1 MTTQIRTPSPTA
13 RPSPAAR
20 PSPSGAAPPAA
31 GTAGLL
37 PGAAP
42 HTSRA
47 GRLVGHAGAVCALV
61 LTELAFVLALVD
73 LYDLLVPRAQ
83 SAGADALAHG
93 AGIGRVETSLGL
105 GVEAPMQAALAARPL
120 MLGIA
125 QWYYAA
131 SVFVVPLLVATL
143 LAGHDVERYRHMRM
157 VFVATTLTAFAAFWF
172 YPVAPPCL
180 MVTPTGCGPTPPDPF
195 AALPSLH
202 VAWAAVACLGLVLL
216 SRRWWVRALGV
227 VHVVVTVAVVL
238 GTAHHYLLDVV
249 AGLVL
254 AVAAHRVAAGPRPRR
269 DPLRIRG
276 DAAGGG
282 RAASPWRP

>member
-1 MTTQIRTPSPTA
+1 M
-13 RPSPAAR
+13 
-20 PSPSGAAPPAA
+20 
-31 GTAGLL
+31 
-37 PGAAP
+37 
-42 HTSRA
+42 
-47 GRLVGHAGAVCALV
+47 

-73 LYDLLVPRAQ
+73 LYGLLVPRAQ
-83 SAGADALAHG
+83 GAGSDALAHG
-93 AGIGRVETSLGL
+93 AGIGRLEADLGLDVETR
-105 GVEAPMQAALAARPL
+105 MQAVLAARPL
-120 MLGIA
+120 LLGIS
-125 QWYYAA
+125 QWYYAG

-143 LAGHDVERYRHMRM
+143 LAGHDVERYRHMRT

-180 MVTPTGCGPTPPDPF
+180 MGTPTGCGPTPPDPF

-202 VAWAAVACLGLVLL
+202 VAWAAVAALGFVLL

-227 VHVVVTVAVVL
+227 AHVVVTVLVVL

-254 AVAAHRVAAGPRPRR
+254 TLAAHRAAAGPCPRY
-269 DPLRIRG
+269 DPLRIR
-276 DAAGGG
+276 DAAAGGD